1 MSTSIDIQTQ
11 QIEICI
17 ITNKPDDDGKTI
29 LTKNILFHPSIN
41 KKRFSK
47 YSEYPF
53 ISNMVL
59 IDSKKLKS
67 KKYVEKM
74 DFFFNRK
81 VFEDFM
87 NESYN
92 EEKHETRLED
102 LCVNIK
108 GMQNPDLTKKS
119 KIILDHNLKVMIDM
133 FFPTAYPF
141 INNTGNSY
149 DRNFGNKSKDMD
161 IVFFPKY
168 SYIKNKSEVF
178 TVTKAILLNDIFN
191 HPKYYDFIVMMFEYI
206 MWANN
211 ERKTIENE
219 VKTMNETI
227 KKTFETPISSNVF
240 ESLEKQRNTTQNG
253 MKKFIIMDLLKILNN
268 RQNMEIGYAV
278 GEYYLCEIPSV
289 ESILK
294 SYFKNYMLEKL
305 QKKFEEVRHKDY
317 KPNKERNQKQTNK
330 LNDDLN
336 NDVKTPLQNMI
347 NTLENKTA
355 DDGSILVF
363 LKYNEVKAVK
373 AAEKASQVGV
383 YENLKKQLDITNK
396 YIINKFDMDTVQQT
410 AYAEV
415 LESIDGET
423 TGNQMYKH
431 FNKKAEES
439 NKPADK
445 DLLKKPEKSFK
456 LNSLLISEEDQEG
469 NIIKTKSFFDEKTN
483 PIVMKFKQI
492 DWNESLNVELKEN
505 GNAYEGTITKK
516 CDKFIFTIHT
526 NTNEEAKE
534 KLLEAAKTLLTNNVN
549 EEERNNGIYTISE
562 TELFENFVV
571 TKQPPPPLPESQDEL
586 RLQKIDKLL
595 NTYKDFTN
603 IRSYGSDSS
612 SKISDSKFNTFIDNL
627 EKQRNTI
634 ISMETFK
641 NEYLDCCEGEKEIE
655 CVKLYVNDKNKYD
668 ERYDQFKDTV
678 EKYKNYM
685 SSKSENQNDKL
696 QKLIDNYGNNTN
708 TEDSKKFVNLIL
720 DLYQKN
726 IQQRNIEHTSTA
738 DIDNYIQVYANNIN
752 KDKPKKPN
760 FQAHLLL
767 NVIKGEVNDKNKH
780 LVRCNFEDR
789 YLNKRFYMHFINL
802 KDQEKNKE
810 INYPYVELKSDGTFK
825 EVPKEEPSDEGQEL
839 DAPVEEKKKAKGGT
853 MRIKSRKN
861 STFRRKKSRK
871 NKSFRRK

>member
-53 ISNMVL
+53 ISNTFL

-92 EEKHETRLED
+92 KEKHDTRLEG
-102 LCVNIK
+102 LGV
-108 GMQNPDLTKKS
+108 TKEDIQKEPAS
-119 KIILDHNLKVMIDM
+119 KERKKIILDHNLKVMIDM

-149 DRNFGNKSKDMD
+149 DRNFENKSKDMD

-178 TVTKAILLNDIFN
+178 TVTKAILLNDILN

-227 KKTFETPISSNVF
+227 KKTFEMPISSNVF

-268 RQNMEIGYAV
+268 RQNMQIGYAV

-305 QKKFEEVRHKDY
+305 QDKFELVRHKNFTASD
-317 KPNKERNQKQTNK
+317 KGKAKTPKDAEKLNNELNNNVRNPLKKMINK
-330 LNDDLN
+330 L
-336 NDVKTPLQNMI
+336 K
-347 NTLENKTA
+347 EKTA
-355 DDGSILVF
+355 ESGKIFVF
-363 LKYNEVKAVK
+363 LKYNEVKVVK

-396 YIINKFDMDTVQQT
+396 YIINNFDMDNLQQE
-410 AYAEV
+410 AYTEV
-415 LESIDGET
+415 LNSINGDD
-423 TGNQMYKH
+423 NNNMYK
-431 FNKKAEES
+431 FYNEKV
-439 NKPADK
+439 NNPADK
-445 DLLKKPEKSFK
+445 DMLKRPEKSFK

-469 NIIKTKSFFDEKTN
+469 NVIKTKSFFKDDEN

-492 DWNESLNVELKEN
+492 YWTTPLDVILNVNDTE
-505 GNAYEGTITKK
+505 YEGTITKK
-516 CDKFIFTIHT
+516 CDKFIFT
-526 NTNEEAKE
+526 NTNKN
-534 KLLEAAKTLLTNNVN
+534 KNKTLIEAAKTLLTNNVN
-549 EEERNNGIYTISE
+549 EDTERANGIYTISE
-562 TELFENFVV
+562 TELFENFQVK
-571 TKQPPPPLPESQDEL
+571 TKPSIPIPESQDEL

-685 SSKSENQNDKL
+685 SSKSENQNDIL

-720 DLYQKN
+720 ELYQKN
-726 IQQRNIEHTSTA
+726 IQQRNIEHTPTN
-738 DIDNYIQVYANNIN
+738 DINNYIQLYANNIN

-839 DAPVEEKKKAKGGT
+839 DAPIEEKKKAKGGT

-871 NKSFRRK
+871 NKSFRKK

>member
-53 ISNMVL
+53 ISNMFL

-92 EEKHETRLED
+92 EDKHETRLKGLGVTEE
-102 LCVNIK
+102 IK
-108 GMQNPDLTKKS
+108 DQNSKERK

-178 TVTKAILLNDIFN
+178 TVTKAILLNDILN

-227 KKTFETPISSNVF
+227 KKTFEMPISSNVF

-268 RQNMEIGYAV
+268 RQNMDMGYAV
-278 GEYYLCEIPSV
+278 GEYYLCKIPSV

-305 QKKFEEVRHKDY
+305 EKKFEEVKHKEY
-317 KPNKERNQKQTNK
+317 KKGSAKASTQTDADNLNNK
-330 LNDDLN
+330 LNNEVRNPLN
-336 NDVKTPLQNMI
+336 KMI
-347 NTLENKTA
+347 ETLNATKAEG
-355 DDGSILVF
+355 GSIFVF
-363 LKYNEVKAVK
+363 LKYNEVKVVK

-396 YIINKFDMDTVQQT
+396 YIINDFNKKAAGDTV
-410 AYAEV
+410 YKEV
-415 LESIDGET
+415 LKTI
-423 TGNQMYKH
+423 TGDENPDNQMYK
-431 FNKKAEES
+431 FYNEKA
-439 NKPADK
+439 KPADQY
-445 DLLKKPEKSFK
+445 LLKKPEKSFK

-469 NIIKTKSFFDEKTN
+469 NEIKTKSFFDEKKN
-483 PIVMKFKQI
+483 PIVMKFKRI
-492 DWNESLNVELKEN
+492 DWTTPLDVVLNVNDTK
-505 GNAYEGTITKK
+505 YDGTITKK

-526 NTNEEAKE
+526 NANEEAKS
-534 KLLEAAKTLLTNNVN
+534 KLLDVANTLLTNNVN
-549 EEERNNGIYTISE
+549 EDTERVNGIYTISE
-562 TELFENFVV
+562 TELFENFIVK
-571 TKQPPPPLPESQDEL
+571 TTPSKPILESQDEL

-685 SSKSENQNDKL
+685 SSKSENQNDIL

-726 IQQRNIEHTSTA
+726 IQQRNIEHTPTT
-738 DIDNYIQVYANNIN
+738 DINNYIQLYANNIN

>member
-1 MSTSIDIQTQ
+1 MSTPIDIQTQ

-92 EEKHETRLED
+92 EDKHETRLED
-102 LCVNIK
+102 LDVNIK
-108 GMQNPDLTKKS
+108 GRQNPDLTKKS

-178 TVTKAILLNDIFN
+178 TVTKAILLNDILN
-191 HPKYYDFIVMMFEYI
+191 HPKYYEFIVMMFEYI

-294 SYFKNYMLEKL
+294 SYFKNYMLKKL
-305 QKKFEEVRHKDY
+305 QDKFNEE
-317 KPNKERNQKQTNK
+317 N
-330 LNDDLN
+330 L
-336 NDVKTPLQNMI
+336 KTPGKAGEDEGKRREKIKKHNDEVLTPLKNMI
-347 NTLENKTA
+347 KTLQAQQAEG
-355 DDGSILVF
+355 GSIFVF

-373 AAEKASQVGV
+373 TTEKKSEIGK
-383 YENLKKQLDITNK
+383 YDDLTKQLDISNK
-396 YIINKFDMDTVQQT
+396 YIINQFNNTKNQKDEYKFVKDLIEGDHNNNKMLKFYNDTNT
-410 AYAEV
+410 GKKID
-415 LESIDGET
+415 LEEDP
-423 TGNQMYKH
+423 
-431 FNKKAEES
+431 KKA
-439 NKPADK
+439 
-445 DLLKKPEKSFK
+445 FK
-456 LNSLLISEEDQEG
+456 LNSLLLSEEDTQG
-469 NIIKTKSFFDEKTN
+469 NIVKTKSFFKDDKH
-483 PIVMKFKQI
+483 PIVMKFKRI
-492 DWNESLNVELKEN
+492 DWKKSLDVELKVNES
-505 GNAYEGTITKK
+505 AYKGTITKK
-516 CDKFIFTIHT
+516 CDKFIFTNT
-526 NTNEEAKE
+526 NTETNM
-534 KLLEAAKTLLTNNVN
+534 KLFEVANTLLTNNVN
-549 EEERNNGIYTISE
+549 EDTERVNGKYTISE

-685 SSKSENQNDKL
+685 SSKSENQNDTL

>member
-92 EEKHETRLED
+92 EVKHNSLLDSLKKKNNEK
-102 LCVNIK
+102 
-108 GMQNPDLTKKS
+108 KKEI
-119 KIILDHNLKVMIDM
+119 IILDHNLKVMIDM

-149 DRNFGNKSKDMD
+149 DRNFENKSKDMD

-178 TVTKAILLNDIFN
+178 TVTKAILLNDILN

-305 QKKFEEVRHKDY
+305 EKKYEE
-317 KPNKERNQKQTNK
+317 ES
-330 LNDDLN
+330 L
-336 NDVKTPLQNMI
+336 KTPGKAGESEEKKKQKIVKHDNEVLTPLNKMIKTLQEQE
-347 NTLENKTA
+347 TES
-355 DDGSILVF
+355 GSIFVF

-373 AAEKASQVGV
+373 TTEKKSEIGK
-383 YENLKKQLDITNK
+383 YDDLTKQLDITNK
-396 YIINKFDMDTVQQT
+396 YIINEFDKDTLQQD
-410 AYAEV
+410 AYKEV
-415 LESIDGET
+415 LATITGDHT
-423 TGNQMYKH
+423 PGNQMLVYY
-431 FNKKAEES
+431 NNINTSKKIYLEEFP
-439 NKPADK
+439 K
-445 DLLKKPEKSFK
+445 KSFK
-456 LNSLLISEEDQEG
+456 LNSLLLSEEDQKG
-469 NIIKTKSFFDEKTN
+469 NVIKTKSFFYEKKN

-492 DWNESLNVELKEN
+492 AWNTPLNVELKEN

-516 CDKFIFTIHT
+516 CDKFIFTNT
-526 NTNEEAKE
+526 NTNPNNNNNSID
-534 KLLEAAKTLLTNNVN
+534 AAKTLLTNNVN
-549 EEERNNGIYTISE
+549 EDTERVNGKYTISE

-685 SSKSENQNDKL
+685 SSKSENQNDTL

>member
-92 EEKHETRLED
+92 EDKHNSLLDSLKKNNNEK
-102 LCVNIK
+102 
-108 GMQNPDLTKKS
+108 KKEI
-119 KIILDHNLKVMIDM
+119 IILDHNLKVMIDM

-178 TVTKAILLNDIFN
+178 TVTKAILLNDILN

-227 KKTFETPISSNVF
+227 KKTFEMPISSNVF

-289 ESILK
+289 TSILK

-305 QKKFEEVRHKDY
+305 EKKYEEVKHKEY
-317 KPNKERNQKQTNK
+317 KEGTTQAKTKAVADKKNKE
-330 LNDDLN
+330 LNDN
-336 NDVKTPLQNMI
+336 VRYPLLNMI
-347 NTLENKTA
+347 KTLQERETEG
-355 DDGSILVF
+355 GSSFVF

-396 YIINKFDMDTVQQT
+396 YIINEFNITEKQET
-410 AYAEV
+410 AYTFVKKLIKGDNGNIMLDYYNETNKSKQIN
-415 LESIDGET
+415 LEE
-423 TGNQMYKH
+423 
-431 FNKKAEES
+431 FPKKA
-439 NKPADK
+439 
-445 DLLKKPEKSFK
+445 FK

-469 NIIKTKSFFDEKTN
+469 NIIKTKSFFDEKKN

-492 DWNESLNVELKEN
+492 DWTTPLNVELNVNES
-505 GNAYEGTITKK
+505 AYEGTITKK
-516 CDKFIFTIHT
+516 CDKFIFTTI
-526 NTNEEAKE
+526 NNEDLIK
-534 KLLEAAKTLLTNNVN
+534 AAKTLLTNNVN
-549 EEERNNGIYTISE
+549 EDTQRDEGIYTISE

-571 TKQPPPPLPESQDEL
+571 KTTPKNQLPESQDEL

-685 SSKSENQNDKL
+685 SSKSENQNDTL

-738 DIDNYIQVYANNIN
+738 DIDNYIQLYANNIN

-839 DAPVEEKKKAKGGT
+839 DAPIEEKKKAKGGT

-871 NKSFRRK
+871 NKSFRKK

>member
-1 MSTSIDIQTQ
+1 MSTPIDIQTQ

-92 EEKHETRLED
+92 EEKHNSLLD
-102 LCVNIK
+102 SL
-108 GMQNPDLTKKS
+108 KK
-119 KIILDHNLKVMIDM
+119 KNNEKKKEIIILDHNLKVMIDM

-178 TVTKAILLNDIFN
+178 TVTKAILLNDILN
-191 HPKYYDFIVMMFEYI
+191 HPKYYEFIVMMFEYI

-294 SYFKNYMLEKL
+294 SYFKNYMLKKL
-305 QKKFEEVRHKDY
+305 QDKFNEE
-317 KPNKERNQKQTNK
+317 N
-330 LNDDLN
+330 L
-336 NDVKTPLQNMI
+336 KTPGKAGEDEGKRREKIKKHNDEVLTPLKNMI
-347 NTLENKTA
+347 KTLQAQQAEG
-355 DDGSILVF
+355 GSIFVF

-373 AAEKASQVGV
+373 TTEKKSEIGK
-383 YENLKKQLDITNK
+383 YDDLTKQLDISNK
-396 YIINKFDMDTVQQT
+396 YIINQFNNTKNQKDEYKFVKDLIEGDHNNNKMLKFYNDTNT
-410 AYAEV
+410 GKKID
-415 LESIDGET
+415 LEEDP
-423 TGNQMYKH
+423 
-431 FNKKAEES
+431 KKA
-439 NKPADK
+439 
-445 DLLKKPEKSFK
+445 FK
-456 LNSLLISEEDQEG
+456 LNSLLLSEEDTQG
-469 NIIKTKSFFDEKTN
+469 NIVKTKSFFKDDKH
-483 PIVMKFKQI
+483 PIVMKFKRI
-492 DWNESLNVELKEN
+492 DWKKSLDVELKVNES
-505 GNAYEGTITKK
+505 AYKGTITKK
-516 CDKFIFTIHT
+516 CDKFIFTNT
-526 NTNEEAKE
+526 NTETNM
-534 KLLEAAKTLLTNNVN
+534 KLFEVANTLLTNNVN
-549 EEERNNGIYTISE
+549 EDTERVNGKYTISE

-685 SSKSENQNDKL
+685 SSKSENQNDTL

>member
-92 EEKHETRLED
+92 EEKHNSLLD
-102 LCVNIK
+102 SL
-108 GMQNPDLTKKS
+108 KK
-119 KIILDHNLKVMIDM
+119 KNNEKKKEIIILDHNLKVMIDM

-178 TVTKAILLNDIFN
+178 TVTKAILLNDILN

-227 KKTFETPISSNVF
+227 KKTFEMPISSNVF

-289 ESILK
+289 TSILK

-305 QKKFEEVRHKDY
+305 EKKYEEVRHKNHTPKTKSKAD
-317 KPNKERNQKQTNK
+317 NEEAIRLNNK
-330 LNDDLN
+330 LNN
-336 NDVKTPLQNMI
+336 EVRTPLLNMI
-347 NTLENKTA
+347 AKLEKPEA

-396 YIINKFDMDTVQQT
+396 YIINEFDMDTLQQT

-415 LESIDGET
+415 LNSINEDS
-423 TGNQMYKH
+423 NDNKMYK
-431 FNKKAEES
+431 FYNEKA
-439 NKPADK
+439 KPADQ

-469 NIIKTKSFFDEKTN
+469 NIIKTKSFFDEKKN

-492 DWNESLNVELKEN
+492 DWTTPLNVELKVNES
-505 GNAYEGTITKK
+505 AYKGTITKK
-516 CDKFIFTIHT
+516 CDKFIFTNT
-526 NTNEEAKE
+526 NTNTNPNDNEDLIK
-534 KLLEAAKTLLTNNVN
+534 AAKTLLTNNVN
-549 EEERNNGIYTISE
+549 EDTQRGEGIYTISE

-571 TKQPPPPLPESQDEL
+571 KTTPKNQLPESQDEL

-685 SSKSENQNDKL
+685 SSKSENQNDTL

>member
-1 MSTSIDIQTQ
+1 MSTSTELLTQ

-92 EEKHETRLED
+92 KEKHETRL
-102 LCVNIK
+102 K
-108 GMQNPDLTKKS
+108 GLGVTDNDIANPNSKERK

-178 TVTKAILLNDIFN
+178 TVTKAILLNDILN
-191 HPKYYDFIVMMFEYI
+191 HPKYYEFIVMMFEYI

-278 GEYYLCEIPSV
+278 GEYYLCKIPSV
-289 ESILK
+289 KSILK

-305 QKKFEEVRHKDY
+305 QDKFNEE
-317 KPNKERNQKQTNK
+317 N
-330 LNDDLN
+330 L
-336 NDVKTPLQNMI
+336 KTPGKVGDTAIEKEQKREKHNNLTLTPLLNMI
-347 NTLENKTA
+347 DKLGKPEA
-355 DDGSILVF
+355 ESGSIFVF

-373 AAEKASQVGV
+373 TTEKKSEIGK
-383 YENLKKQLDITNK
+383 YDDLTKQLDITNK
-396 YIINKFDMDTVQQT
+396 YIINKFNITEEQNA
-410 AYAEV
+410 AYTSV
-415 LESIDGET
+415 KESIKGD
-423 TGNQMYKH
+423 TGDNKMLHYYNVNNN
-431 FNKKAEES
+431 NKKIDLEEFP
-439 NKPADK
+439 K
-445 DLLKKPEKSFK
+445 KSFK
-456 LNSLLISEEDQEG
+456 LNSLLLSEEDQKG
-469 NIIKTKSFFDEKTN
+469 NVIKTKSFFDEQTD

-492 DWNESLNVELKEN
+492 DWKTPLDVVLNVNDTK
-505 GNAYEGTITKK
+505 YDGTITKK
-516 CDKFIFTIHT
+516 CDKFIFTTKSNYENLI
-526 NTNEEAKE
+526 K
-534 KLLEAAKTLLTNNVN
+534 AANTLLTNNVN
-549 EEERNNGIYTISE
+549 EDTERVNGIYTISE
-562 TELFENFVV
+562 TELFENFIVK
-571 TKQPPPPLPESQDEL
+571 TTPSKPILESQDEL

-612 SKISDSKFNTFIDNL
+612 SKISDSKFNIFIDNL

-685 SSKSENQNDKL
+685 SSKSENQNDIL

-810 INYPYVELKSDGTFK
+810 INYPYIELKSDGTFK

>member
-1 MSTSIDIQTQ
+1 MSTSIGIQTQ

-53 ISNMVL
+53 ISNTFL

-92 EEKHETRLED
+92 KEKHETRLED
-102 LCVNIK
+102 LGVTNNDIA
-108 GMQNPDLTKKS
+108 NPNSKRKK

-133 FFPTAYPF
+133 LFPTAYPF

-178 TVTKAILLNDIFN
+178 TVTKAILLNDILN

-268 RQNMEIGYAV
+268 RQNMEIGYAI
-278 GEYYLCEIPSV
+278 GEYYLCKIPSV

-294 SYFKNYMLEKL
+294 SYFKNYMLEKIEKKYNEERL
-305 QKKFEEVRHKDY
+305 KRPGKADEKAAEKEVKQKSH
-317 KPNKERNQKQTNK
+317 
-330 LNDDLN
+330 N
-336 NDVKTPLQNMI
+336 NISLTPLLNMI
-347 NTLENKTA
+347 AELKKPEA
-355 DDGSILVF
+355 DKGETFVF

-373 AAEKASQVGV
+373 TTEKQSEIGK
-383 YENLKKQLDITNK
+383 YDDLTKQLDISNK
-396 YIINKFDMDTVQQT
+396 YIINEFNITEKQNA
-410 AYAEV
+410 AYTSV
-415 LESIDGET
+415 KESIKGNT
-423 TGNQMYKH
+423 TTNKMLDYYNDKNQTKQINLEAYP
-431 FNKKAEES
+431 KKA
-439 NKPADK
+439 
-445 DLLKKPEKSFK
+445 FK
-456 LNSLLISEEDQEG
+456 LNSLLLSEEDTQG
-469 NIIKTKSFFDEKTN
+469 NIVKTKSFFKDNEN

-492 DWNESLNVELKEN
+492 DWTTPLDVVLNVNDTK
-505 GNAYEGTITKK
+505 YDGTITKK
-516 CDKFIFTIHT
+516 CDKFIFTNT
-526 NTNEEAKE
+526 NTNEEAKK
-534 KLLEAAKTLLTNNVN
+534 KLLDVANTLLTNNVN
-549 EEERNNGIYTISE
+549 EDTERVNGIYTISE
-562 TELFENFVV
+562 TELFENFIVK
-571 TKQPPPPLPESQDEL
+571 TTPSKPILESQDEL

-685 SSKSENQNDKL
+685 SSKSENQNDIL

-708 TEDSKKFVNLIL
+708 AEDSKKFVNLIL

-726 IQQRNIEHTSTA
+726 IQQRNINHHPPTPA
-738 DIDNYIQVYANNIN
+738 DINNYIQLYSNNIN

-810 INYPYVELKSDGTFK
+810 INYPYIELKSDGTFK

-839 DAPVEEKKKAKGGT
+839 DAPIEEKKKAKGGT

-861 STFRRKKSRK
+861 STFRRKKSKK

>member
-1 MSTSIDIQTQ
+1 
-11 QIEICI
+11 
-17 ITNKPDDDGKTI
+17 
-29 LTKNILFHPSIN
+29 
-41 KKRFSK
+41 
-47 YSEYPF
+47 
-53 ISNMVL
+53 
-59 IDSKKLKS
+59 
-67 KKYVEKM
+67 
-74 DFFFNRK
+74 
-81 VFEDFM
+81 
-87 NESYN
+87 
-92 EEKHETRLED
+92 
-102 LCVNIK
+102 
-108 GMQNPDLTKKS
+108 
-119 KIILDHNLKVMIDM
+119 
-133 FFPTAYPF
+133 
-141 INNTGNSY
+141 
-149 DRNFGNKSKDMD
+149 
-161 IVFFPKY
+161 
-168 SYIKNKSEVF
+168 
-178 TVTKAILLNDIFN
+178 
-191 HPKYYDFIVMMFEYI
+191 

-219 VKTMNETI
+219 VKTMNEAI

-289 ESILK
+289 KSILE
-294 SYFKNYMLEKL
+294 SYFKNYMLEEL
-305 QKKFEEVRHKDY
+305 RKKFEEVRHKEF
-317 KPNKERNQKQTNK
+317 KAGTQKAPTAERAKELNDK
-330 LNDDLN
+330 LNN
-336 NDVKTPLQNMI
+336 EVRNPLIKMI
-347 NTLENKTA
+347 ETLKVQQPKG
-355 DDGSILVF
+355 GSIFVF
-363 LKYNEVKAVK
+363 LKYNEVKVVK

-396 YIINKFDMDTVQQT
+396 YIINEFDMDTLQQD
-410 AYAEV
+410 AYTEV
-415 LESIDGET
+415 LKSIDGDT
-423 TGNQMYKH
+423 SGNQMYK
-431 FNKKAEES
+431 FYNEKAEES

-469 NIIKTKSFFDEKTN
+469 NVIKTKSFFDEKTN

-492 DWNESLNVELKEN
+492 AWTTPLDVELKVNES
-505 GNAYEGTITKK
+505 AYKGTITKK
-516 CDKFIFTIHT
+516 CDKFIFTNT
-526 NTNEEAKE
+526 NTTSNENLIK
-534 KLLEAAKTLLTNNVN
+534 AANTLLTNNVN
-549 EEERNNGIYTISE
+549 EDTERVNGKYTISE

-571 TKQPPPPLPESQDEL
+571 TKQPPHPLPESQDEL

-685 SSKSENQNDKL
+685 SSKSENQNDIL